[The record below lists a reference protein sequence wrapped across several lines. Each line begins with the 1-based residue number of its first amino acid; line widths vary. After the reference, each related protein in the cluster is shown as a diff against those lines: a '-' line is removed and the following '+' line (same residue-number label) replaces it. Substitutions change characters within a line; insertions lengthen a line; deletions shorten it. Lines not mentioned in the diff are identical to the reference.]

1 MSRKQSPE
9 DRKRYGI
16 LSRMLKDRQL
26 EIRNK
31 LRSLR
36 QVLPAELAQV
46 KDTEEQSMEDFVL
59 GMDFALMEMESETLR
74 KIDEALLRLEDGAY
88 GTCADC
94 DDGISEARLAA
105 LPFASLCRDCQEQ
118 AEEDIRLPQPRVR
131 FEEEAPARGRRVPA
145 TVEKPRVTQWGGLRS
160 S

>member
-1 MSRKQSPE
+1 MARKQTQE
-9 DRKRYGI
+9 DRKRYQI

-36 QVLPAELAQV
+36 QVLPAELGQV

-59 GMDFALMEMESETLR
+59 GMDFALMEMESETLHQ
-74 KIDEALLRLEDGAY
+74 IDEALLRLDEGVY
-88 GTCADC
+88 GTCAEC
-94 DDGISEARLAA
+94 EGPISEARLAA

-118 AEEDIRLPQPRVR
+118 QEEEARTPQPRVR
-131 FEEEAPARGRRVPA
+131 FEGEVPTRGRRAPA
-145 TVEKPRVTQWGGLRS
+145 AEKPSVGQWGSRPSQL
-160 S
+160 